1 MSGPRTSS
9 STPRYVFYLCDN
21 AVDAPP
27 GSLGLTL
34 GWANTDFASVV
45 AVAAKSR
52 LYGVVCVGDALQGV
66 DGVEFFDP
74 RDGKS
79 E

>member
-27 GSLGLTL
+27 AQVPAKRDLDEVEASIKRGRAEAKRRKELAAQDRSDASLSQPPS
-34 GWANTDFASVV
+34 APFCS
-45 AVAAKSR
+45 AV
-52 LYGVVCVGDALQGV
+52 
-66 DGVEFFDP
+66 
-74 RDGKS
+74 
-79 E
+79 